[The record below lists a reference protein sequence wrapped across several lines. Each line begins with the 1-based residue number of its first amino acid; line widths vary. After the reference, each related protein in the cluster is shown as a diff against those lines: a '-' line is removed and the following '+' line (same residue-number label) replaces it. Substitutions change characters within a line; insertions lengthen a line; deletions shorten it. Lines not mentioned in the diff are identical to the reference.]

1 TPEGTQ
7 SYREFRKIAI
17 RQYGSIDNYVREVIL
32 RRPATKNTIA
42 ASVSSSSAS
51 QHLPLSS
58 EYIIRKNDFPY
69 ALEQGIE
76 HWVIWSLKEMTHDE
90 VEEAL
95 RKTFSGKEWVFVI
108 NPAHLQSVGSVWH
121 GHIFTRDDDSATS

>member
-1 TPEGTQ
+1 MTQ
-7 SYREFRKIAI
+7 SYREFRKTTI

-32 RRPATKNTIA
+32 RVPATKNTTA
-42 ASVSSSSAS
+42 ASASPSSAS
-51 QHLPLSS
+51 QHLPSS

-95 RKTFSGKEWVFVI
+95 RRTFNEKERMFVI
-108 NPAHLQSVGSVWH
+108 NPAHLQSVGGVWH
-121 GHIFTRDDDSATS
+121 GHIFTRDNDSESNVTN

>member
-1 TPEGTQ
+1 LTRTPEGTQ
-7 SYREFRKIAI
+7 SYREFRKTTI

-32 RRPATKNTIA
+32 RVPATKNTTA
-42 ASVSSSSAS
+42 ASASASPSSAS
-51 QHLPLSS
+51 QHLPSSS

-95 RKTFSGKEWVFVI
+95 RRTFNGKE
-108 NPAHLQSVGSVWH
+108 QM
-121 GHIFTRDDDSATS
+121 